1 MTGIIPIDKGENMT
15 SFKAVAAVRRI
26 TGEKKCGHSGTLDPM
41 ATGVLPV
48 AAGGA
53 TRFIELFCDHTKEY
67 RATFKT
73 GLETDTLDIWGK
85 VINSTKKTASLEE
98 IKSVLPEFC
107 GKIMQTPP
115 MFSAVKKDGVRL
127 YELAR
132 RGEIIERES
141 RECEITKLFVSEK
154 ENGEFELT
162 VECSAGTYIRSLISD
177 IGLRLKTGAVMT
189 SLRRTRACSID
200 ISQCV
205 TLEELKE
212 REENGTLEDIVI
224 PVEKMLGLYPS
235 VNVTEAQ
242 GARFK
247 NGGGLSRKRFSCE
260 GLSGFV
266 RVYSNGEFLGV
277 GEILKDFE
285 DMKMKR
291 LYSEI

>member
-1 MTGIIPIDKGENMT
+1 
-15 SFKAVAAVRRI
+15 
-26 TGEKKCGHSGTLDPM
+26 
-41 ATGVLPV
+41 
-48 AAGGA
+48 
-53 TRFIELFCDHTKEY
+53 
-67 RATFKT
+67 
-73 GLETDTLDIWGK
+73 
-85 VINSTKKTASLEE
+85 
-98 IKSVLPEFC
+98 
-107 GKIMQTPP
+107 
-115 MFSAVKKDGVRL
+115 
-127 YELAR
+127 
-132 RGEIIERES
+132 
-141 RECEITKLFVSEK
+141 
-154 ENGEFELT
+154 
-162 VECSAGTYIRSLISD
+162 
-177 IGLRLKTGAVMT
+177 MT

-224 PVEKMLGLYPS
+224 PVEKMLGLYPA